1 MPAMLPLS
9 ARGSKCIPASSCPAL
24 VRGAAAWL
32 GCARWMGGDDMKARL
47 FGRLPNGTAV
57 PAFDLGSADGL
68 GATIIAYGGRIL
80 SLNVPTAG
88 GKRNVNLGFASLPPW
103 LEDRSHLGAVTGRYA
118 NRIGGGRF
126 SLDGREYT
134 LPQNNGGNTLHGGP
148 DGFAYRVWSAEP
160 DGLALLLRLTS
171 PDGDQGFPGKLD
183 VQVRYAIEGDGL
195 VIDYAARTD
204 AATVLNLT
212 NHAYFNLEGAGR
224 PSVLDHVLEIPAET
238 CTATDAELI
247 PTGELSPV
255 AGTPLDFR
263 TPRRIG
269 DGIDADFPALKI
281 GGGYDLN
288 YVLGTAPTALP
299 RFAARVVAG
308 GLAMDVLTTEP
319 GVQLYTGNW
328 LGAPFARHGAL
339 CLETQHFADSPNRP
353 EFPSVVLRP
362 GETFSSRTIY
372 RFSRP

>member
-1 MPAMLPLS
+1 
-9 ARGSKCIPASSCPAL
+9 
-24 VRGAAAWL
+24 
-32 GCARWMGGDDMKARL
+32 MKARL
-47 FGRLPNGTAV
+47 FGRLPGGTAV

-68 GATIIAYGGRIL
+68 GATVIAYGGRIL
-80 SLNVPTAG
+80 SLNVPTAE
-88 GKRNVNLGFASLPPW
+88 GKRNVNLGFATLPPW
-103 LEDRSHLGAVTGRYA
+103 LEDRSHLGALTGRYA

-126 SLDGREYT
+126 SLDGHEYA

-160 DGLALLLRLTS
+160 DGMALLLRLTS

-204 AATVLNLT
+204 APTVLNLT
-212 NHAYFNLEGAGR
+212 NHAYFNLEGAGH

-238 CTATDAELI
+238 YTVTDADLI
-247 PTGELSPV
+247 PTGELAPV

-269 DGIDADFPALKI
+269 DRIDADFPALKI

-288 YVLGTAPTALP
+288 YVLGTAPTATP
-299 RFAARVVAG
+299 RLAARVAAG
-308 GLAMDVLTTEP
+308 GLAMEVLTTEP

-339 CLETQHFADSPNRP
+339 CLETQHFPDSPNRP
-353 EFPSVVLRP
+353 EFPPVVLRP
-362 GETFSSRTIY
+362 GEPFSSRTIY
-372 RFSRP
+372 RFSRA